1 MTDSFTPTQ
10 ITNPLTGALAPVVDA
25 RATFASATAARPRD
39 RAAEAAFIAARRAR
53 LAANPRLSQAEK
65 SALLARFDAAASHET
80 TAPAPDPV
88 PGGIGFGT
96 DFQPAFNIAFTSGT
110 ALTYQV
116 ICPSTAGGNL
126 STNLYLTAMNR
137 ASLGLEA
144 YVAYFGASNIA
155 EFRIFDW
162 SLAQTNVNNGFQTV
176 ISFLSLNQYFI
187 GLGTHGQTFQT
198 LYIRNVTLDIGNG
211 QWVNQAF
218 LFNALHNTWDF
229 IYVSAYNAALADQHN
244 VSFTGFWGPIVETFQ
259 DHYSQTNPMGFFQ
272 AQMSDLD
279 ANGNPVN
286 LNLLTTSNTVLLGPN
301 RGFQMMFLNA
311 NFDWAVNAP

>member
-1 MTDSFTPTQ
+1 MTDSFMPGQ

-25 RATFASATAARPRD
+25 RGKFASVTAAQPRD

-53 LAANPRLSQAEK
+53 VAANPHISHADK
-65 SALLARFDAAASHET
+65 SALLARFDAAASPQT
-80 TAPAPDPV
+80 TAPVPDPV
-88 PGGIGFGT
+88 PGGVGFGT
-96 DFQPAFNIAFTSGT
+96 DFLPAFNTGFTRGT

-144 YVAYFGASNIA
+144 YVAYFGSDNFA
-155 EFRIFDW
+155 FFKIFDW
-162 SLAQTNVNNGFQTV
+162 SLAQTNVNNGFQTA
-176 ISFLSLNQYFI
+176 ISFLALTPYFI

-198 LYIRNVTLDIGNG
+198 LYVRNVTLDIGAG
-211 QWVNQAF
+211 LWLNQAF
-218 LFNALHNTWDF
+218 LFNAQHNTWDF
-229 IYVSAYNAALADQHN
+229 VYANAYAATLADQHN
-244 VSFTGFWGPIVETFQ
+244 LSFTGFWGPIVETFQ
-259 DHYSQTNPMGFFQ
+259 DHYSHTNPMGFFQ

-279 ANGNPVN
+279 SDGNPIN
-286 LNLLTTSNTVLLGPN
+286 LNLLTSSNTVLIGPN

-311 NFDWAVNAP
+311 NFDWAVNSP